1 MAISWDSLVL
11 ELLKIYVFD
20 NEGCSGEPVEIYIYI
35 ERERVKNA
43 LFISLIKIYGRL
55 QTVKQL
61 ILKHCCWLLLPPL
74 TSSFWGLWM
83 TWYVL
88 TLRFVPEC
96 EIFVSVCHYC
106 WNMFPVKSCCLHV
119 YLFAN
124 KIFRDIS
131 HETETSP
138 FPPFPQI
145 HLPVYFPQNRIFF
158 WIYYIIYL
166 FIIEGQIWL
175 SHPCRGRSGTLCA
188 LSSSEW
194 YSIFD
199 ENTLALKL
207 NNNDNAQ

>member
-1 MAISWDSLVL
+1 M
-11 ELLKIYVFD
+11 
-20 NEGCSGEPVEIYIYI
+20 
-35 ERERVKNA
+35 
-43 LFISLIKIYGRL
+43 KIYGRF

-61 ILKHCCWLLLPPL
+61 ILKHCWWLLLPPL

-106 WNMFPVKSCCLHV
+106 WNIWCCFQWRVVVYMFIYLQIKTSGTFHMKWKHLHSLLSPKFIF
-119 YLFAN
+119 LF
-124 KIFRDIS
+124 IFHR
-131 HETETSP
+131 TE
-138 FPPFPQI
+138 
-145 HLPVYFPQNRIFF
+145 FF
-158 WIYYIIYL
+158 FLWIYYIIYL

-175 SHPCRGRSGTLCA
+175 SHPSQWDPVCTEQQWMMMCL
-188 LSSSEW
+188 
-194 YSIFD
+194 FD